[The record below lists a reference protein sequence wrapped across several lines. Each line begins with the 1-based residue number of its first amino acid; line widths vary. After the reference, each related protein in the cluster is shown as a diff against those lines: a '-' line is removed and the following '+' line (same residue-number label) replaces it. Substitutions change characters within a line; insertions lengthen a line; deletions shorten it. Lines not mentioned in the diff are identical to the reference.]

1 VVAGG
6 ERERDMQ
13 LSDLERE
20 RLEDMLRQLRVE
32 RSSIQ
37 AAMVFALDHAS
48 CASEISDCL
57 VASLT
62 LAETPLHLKIAR
74 LYLAS
79 DVLHNSTVPV
89 RNASRYRQLLQAEL
103 PAVFQSFREALLSAE
118 EALKREACKR
128 NSLRV
133 LRVWRDWYLFSED
146 YLNGLQATFLMSPDP
161 KWRGL
166 CPDQLKVRFACA
178 TCFRVVLSQLR
189 AQALEYHS
197 PRAARLHAGLQNSFP
212 PTCVHC
218 FAM

>member
-1 VVAGG
+1 MLMNPVTTTPETLLAWLCTHHPLHVGYKFGEGVTSKSETEWYAAGG

-20 RLEDMLRQLRVE
+20 RLEDMLRQLKVE
-32 RSSIQ
+32 RANIQ

-48 CASEISDCL
+48 CAAEISDCL
-57 VASLT
+57 IASLT
-62 LAETPLHLKIAR
+62 LSETPLHLKMAR

-103 PAVFQSFREALLSAE
+103 PSVFQSFHEALLSAE
-118 EALKREACKR
+118 AALKREAFKR

-146 YLNGLQATFLMSPDP
+146 YLNGLQATFLMDTDV

-166 CPDQLKVRFACA
+166 CTDQLKV
-178 TCFRVVLSQLR
+178 
-189 AQALEYHS
+189 
-197 PRAARLHAGLQNSFP
+197 
-212 PTCVHC
+212 
-218 FAM
+218 